1 MGDIRHLSRQRWF
14 YEKGGG
20 LMRIYKMFLLRWKA
34 CIRKPYVWA
43 FILMAV
49 LTATIPAVSSQFDSK
64 TKLPIGLVNE
74 DGGELSKKLDQFMGD
89 YGSNVAVYRY
99 NRDKALRLLAMGRLE
114 AVYIINQGFSEKL
127 ERGEYEGVITLY
139 TTPASSAAQSL
150 SETILNSTL
159 SVWMEEKA
167 LIELN
172 NFLKDQGVPFT
183 DSENREARERFD
195 GLLLGYNTV
204 KVISHIPAPPETGD
218 ANAVFLSSNAWYA
231 AFSSLFVIL
240 SAGWVIDTRRRVLGE
255 RIQAAG
261 IHPLSVYA
269 GSALAIIALS
279 MAGWVFADI
288 IISVILKVRPDFALR
303 LILPALLYMSGIM
316 GITITVSSLLSK
328 TVQLMLIAPVFTI
341 TQGVLCGML
350 LKLPDWAG
358 TLSFIA
364 GALPGR
370 WFNLSADT
378 VINGASPIFLL
389 GAAVCA
395 LAWLSIGTLALYA
408 RTRKIAASP
417 DK

>member
-1 MGDIRHLSRQRWF
+1 
-14 YEKGGG
+14 
-20 LMRIYKMFLLRWKA
+20 MRLYKMFLLRWKA

-49 LTATIPAVSSQFDSK
+49 MSAAIPALSSQFDSK

-89 YGSNVAVYRY
+89 YNSNVDVYRF

-127 ERGEYEGVITLY
+127 KRAEYQGVITLY

-172 NFLKDQGVPFT
+172 NFLKAQGVPYT
-183 DSENREARERFD
+183 DAENRETRERFD
-195 GLLLGYNTV
+195 RLLLGYNTV
-204 KVISHIPAPPETGD
+204 TVISHIPQPPETGG
-218 ANAVFLSSNAWYA
+218 ANAGFLSSNAWYA

-240 SAGWVIDTRRRVLGE
+240 SAGWVIDTRRKALGE
-255 RIQAAG
+255 RIRAAG
-261 IHPLSVYA
+261 IHPLSVYS

-288 IISVILKVRPDFALR
+288 IVSVILNAGPGFGLR
-303 LILPALLYMSGIM
+303 LILPALLYMTGIM

-328 TVQLMLIAPVFTI
+328 TVQLMLVAPVFTI
-341 TQGVLCGML
+341 VQGVLCGML
-350 LKLPDWAG
+350 IKLPEWAG
-358 TLSFIA
+358 TLSYIA
-364 GALPGR
+364 DALPGR
-370 WFNLSADT
+370 WFILSADT
-378 VINGASPIFLL
+378 MINGGSPIFILD
-389 GAAVCA
+389 AALCA
-395 LAWLSIGTLALYA
+395 LTWLVIGALTLYA
-408 RTRKIAASP
+408 RSRKMAVSP